1 MAVATGS
8 KSSFSPAPWHNRG
21 ISGHFLSFLPP
32 CISVGGLVRKTDAT
46 PAMQRNKRSNTG
58 IKSWASR
65 GQEGPFGR
73 FRKAKLLFQPIV
85 LAAGD
90 PSEDARGLWGNSTPP
105 PRAPT
110 CLSVSR
116 RGKQWPSPCS
126 TCQISWS
133 RSLTSRSQS
142 GLCLRGAVRAVISK
156 FYARRDREEG
166 QRTGRALSTNEL
178 QRLRCV

>member
-1 MAVATGS
+1 MDGS
-8 KSSFSPAPWHNRG
+8 SNGVKIILQPCSLAQPWHLRTLPFLPAPL
-21 ISGHFLSFLPP
+21 SGVWS
-32 CISVGGLVRKTDAT
+32 GKQT
-46 PAMQRNKRSNTG
+46 PLQLCNV
-58 IKSWASR
+58 IKGVTQELKA
-65 GQEGPFGR
+65 GQAEVKKAPSGR
-73 FRKAKLLFQPIV
+73 FRKAKLMFQPIV

-126 TCQISWS
+126 TCQISWRCS
-133 RSLTSRSQS
+133 VTSRSQS
-142 GLCLRGAVRAVISK
+142 GLRLRGAVRAVISK

-166 QRTGRALSTNEL
+166 QRTGTALSTNEL

>member
-1 MAVATGS
+1 MASQDT
-8 KSSFSPAPWHNRG
+8 SFPSCPPVYQSGVWSGKQTPLQLCNVIKGVTQGLKAGQAEVKKAP
-21 ISGHFLSFLPP
+21 S
-32 CISVGGLVRKTDAT
+32 
-46 PAMQRNKRSNTG
+46 
-58 IKSWASR
+58 
-65 GQEGPFGR
+65 GR
-73 FRKAKLLFQPIV
+73 FRKAKLMFQPIV

-133 RSLTSRSQS
+133 CSLTSRSQS
-142 GLCLRGAVRAVISK
+142 GLCLQGAVGAEISK
-156 FYARRDREEG
+156 FYAHRDREEG
-166 QRTGRALSTNEL
+166 QRTGTVLSTNEL

>member
-1 MAVATGS
+1 MASQDT
-8 KSSFSPAPWHNRG
+8 SFPSCPLVYQ
-21 ISGHFLSFLPP
+21 SGVWS
-32 CISVGGLVRKTDAT
+32 GKQT
-46 PAMQRNKRSNTG
+46 PLQLCNVIKGVTG

-126 TCQISWS
+126 TCQISW
-133 RSLTSRSQS
+133 RCSLTSRSQS
-142 GLCLRGAVRAVISK
+142 GLRLRGAVRAVISK

-166 QRTGRALSTNEL
+166 QRTGTALSTNEL